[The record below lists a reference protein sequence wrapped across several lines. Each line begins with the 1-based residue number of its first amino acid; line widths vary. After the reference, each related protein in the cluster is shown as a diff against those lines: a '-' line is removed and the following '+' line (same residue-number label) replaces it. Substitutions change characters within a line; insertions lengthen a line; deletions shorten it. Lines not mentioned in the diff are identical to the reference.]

1 MHYLCGT
8 ILTIHSFYTRPN
20 KGYTEVVTASKTT
33 KKT

>member
-8 ILTIHSFYTRPN
+8 ILTTHDFSTRPN
-20 KGYTEVVTASKTT
+20 NDYTEAVTASKTT